1 MADELW
7 DFDFERGLQGPV
19 PLLDSGFP
27 EVWEGTRG
35 LSLAVVYR
43 GDGPT
48 VENVTD
54 VEVISTSCSQNNFSR
69 PIRVS

>member
-19 PLLDSGFP
+19 PFLDSGLP
-27 EVWEGTRG
+27 EVWEGVLG
-35 LSLAVVYR
+35 VLAVVYR

-48 VENVTD
+48 VVNVTD
-54 VEVISTSCSQNNFSR
+54 VEVISTSCSQKNFSR